1 MKNITFATIALAA
14 LVQTALGAGKCGT
27 QTCSQSTPCCVG
39 GYCNSN
45 AQYCMPILCEPAN
58 SFSPSSCWNTPH
70 CVKSNVAFSSPN
82 AFAQIADYDG
92 NPADAAF
99 VSQFEPSNAKVANG
113 ELQMALVKQNTG
125 AGFGATVIG
134 TRAFQYGTVT
144 AVMRSGCTSGGVV
157 SSFIIRNEKVG
168 DEIDFEFVG
177 ADTAT
182 VQSNY
187 YWHNQLDYTKMIKS
201 PPLSDTTTN
210 YHTYQIQWTPDQ
222 IVWLVNGNAF
232 RTVKRSDTWDAAANT
247 FKYPDSESFISVG
260 IWDGGSGAKGTADW
274 AGGAIQWNKQPFV
287 AAVKSISVDC
297 YYNGNETTYVPPG
310 GNNGGGSSPTISSTS
325 STSPS
330 SASSGNSSSGGSSK
344 PSGGSSNGSSN
355 SNSSSKTG
363 SSSSTKASSSANT
376 RSSTSAPLSSSE
388 TDSSVDENSGTDSQS
403 SSKDSSTGNGAGS
416 LVASFG
422 VLASALLAAY
432 VAL

>member
-1 MKNITFATIALAA
+1 
-14 LVQTALGAGKCGT
+14 
-27 QTCSQSTPCCVG
+27 
-39 GYCNSN
+39 
-45 AQYCMPILCEPAN
+45 MPILCEAAN
-58 SFSPSSCWNTPH
+58 SFSPSSCWNTAH
-70 CVKSNVAFSSPN
+70 CVKNNVVFGSPN

-113 ELQMALVKQNTG
+113 ELQMTLVRQNNG
-125 AGFGATVIG
+125 VGFGATVIG

-144 AVMRSGCTSGGVV
+144 AVMRSGCASGGVV

-187 YWHNQLDYTKMIKS
+187 YWRNQLDYTKMIKS
-201 PPLSDTTTN
+201 PPLSDTTLN

-232 RTVKRSDTWDAAANT
+232 RTVKRSDTWDAATNT
-247 FKYPDSESFISVG
+247 FKYPDSESYISVG
-260 IWDGGSGAKGTADW
+260 IWDGGSGPKGTADW

-287 AAVKSISVDC
+287 AAVKSITIDC

-310 GNNGGGSSPTISSTS
+310 GNGGGSSSISSSTS
-325 STSPS
+325 TSAPTST
-330 SASSGNSSSGGSSK
+330 SSGGGSSSD
-344 PSGGSSNGSSN
+344 SGSGSGGGSSSSGSSNGSSG
-355 SNSSSKTG
+355 SKTG
-363 SSSSTKASSSANT
+363 SSSGTKATSSASS
-376 RSSTSAPLSSSE
+376 RSSNSAPSSLSES
-388 TDSSVDENSGTDSQS
+388 DSSVDEDSGSDS
-403 SSKDSSTGNGAGS
+403 SSSSEDSSTGNGASS
-416 LVASFG
+416 LAASFG

-432 VAL
+432 AAF

>member
-1 MKNITFATIALAA
+1 MSRNITFASIALAA
-14 LVQTALGAGKCGT
+14 LVQTALAAGQCGT
-27 QTCSQSTPCCVG
+27 QTCSQSTPCCVA

-45 AQYCMPILCEPAN
+45 AQYCMPILCEAAN
-58 SFSPSSCWNTPH
+58 SFSPSSCWNTAH
-70 CVKSNVAFSSPN
+70 CVKSNVVFGSPN
-82 AFAQIADYDG
+82 AFAQIADYAG
-92 NPADAAF
+92 NPANAAF

-113 ELQMALVKQNTG
+113 ELQVSLVKQNNG

-187 YWHNQLDYTKMIKS
+187 YWHNQLDYTKMVKS
-201 PPLSDTTTN
+201 PPLPDTTVN
-210 YHTYQIQWTPDQ
+210 YHAYQIQWTPDQ
-222 IVWLVNGNAF
+222 IVWLVNGSPF
-232 RTVKRSDTWDAAANT
+232 RTVKRSDTWDAASNT
-247 FKYPDSESFISVG
+247 FKYPDSESYISVG
-260 IWDGGSGAKGTADW
+260 IWDGGSGAKGTSDW

-287 AAVKSISVDC
+287 AAVKSISIDC
-297 YYNGNETTYVPPG
+297 YYSGNETTYVPPG
-310 GNNGGGSSPTISSTS
+310 GNGGGSSSAISSAS

-330 SASSGNSSSGGSSK
+330 STSSGNSSS
-344 PSGGSSNGSSN
+344 SGGGNDSSSNGNSSN
-355 SNSSSKTG
+355 GNSSSKTG
-363 SSSSTKASSSANT
+363 SSSSTKATSSANT
-376 RSSTSAPLSSSE
+376 HSSISAPSSSSE
-388 TDSSVDENSGTDSQS
+388 SDSSVEENSGTES
-403 SSKDSSTGNGAGS
+403 SSNGSSTGNGAGS
-416 LVASFG
+416 LAASFG

-432 VAL
+432 

>member
-14 LVQTALGAGKCGT
+14 LVQTALAAGKCGT

-45 AQYCMPILCEPAN
+45 AQYCMPILCEAAN
-58 SFSPSSCWNTPH
+58 SFSPSSCWNTAH
-70 CVKSNVAFSSPN
+70 CVKSNVAFGSPN

-99 VSQFEPSNAKVANG
+99 VSQFEPSNAKVVNG
-113 ELQMALVKQNTG
+113 ELQMALVKQNNG

-144 AVMRSGCTSGGVV
+144 AVMRSGCASGGVV

-187 YWHNQLDYTKMIKS
+187 YWHNQLDYTKMVKS
-201 PPLSDTTTN
+201 PALSDTTLN

-247 FKYPDSESFISVG
+247 FKYPDSESYISVG

-287 AAVKSISVDC
+287 AAVKSITIDC

-310 GNNGGGSSPTISSTS
+310 GNGGSSSSAGSSTTASPTSTS
-325 STSPS
+325 SGS
-330 SASSGNSSSGGSSK
+330 SSSGGDSGSGSS
-344 PSGGSSNGSSN
+344 SGGGSSNGSSG
-355 SNSSSKTG
+355 SKTG
-363 SSSSTKASSSANT
+363 SSASSKATSSAST
-376 RSSTSAPLSSSE
+376 RSSKSAPSSQSE
-388 TDSSVDENSGTDSQS
+388 SDSSVDEDSGSDSPS
-403 SSKDSSTGNGAGS
+403 SSEDSSTGNGAGS
-416 LVASFG
+416 LAASFG

>member
-1 MKNITFATIALAA
+1 NITFTTIALAA
-14 LVQTALGAGKCGT
+14 LVQTALAAGKCGT

-45 AQYCMPILCEPAN
+45 AQYCMPILCEAAN
-58 SFSPSSCWNTPH
+58 SYSPTSCWNTAH
-70 CVKSNVAFSSPN
+70 CVKSNVAFSSPSS
-82 AFAQIADYDG
+82 FAQIANYNG

-99 VSQFEPSNAKVANG
+99 VSQFEPSNAKVSNG
-113 ELQMALVKQNTG
+113 ELQMTLVKQNSG

-144 AVMRSGCTSGGVV
+144 AVMRSGCASGGVV

-177 ADTAT
+177 ADKAT
-182 VQSNY
+182 VQTNY

-201 PPLSDTTTN
+201 PVLPDTTVN
-210 YHTYQIQWTPDQ
+210 FHTYQIQWTPDQ
-222 IVWLVNGNAF
+222 IVWMVNGNAF

-247 FKYPDSESFISVG
+247 FKYPDSESYISVG

-287 AAVKSISVDC
+287 AAVKSITIDC

-310 GNNGGGSSPTISSTS
+310 GNGNGGGSSSS
-325 STSPS
+325 SPS
-330 SASSGNSSSGGSSK
+330 SSPSSTISTTLSSSASDGSST
-344 PSGGSSNGSSN
+344 GGSSNSG
-355 SNSSSKTG
+355 SKTG
-363 SSSSTKASSSANT
+363 SSSNSKPTSSS
-376 RSSTSAPLSSSE
+376 SSKSAPSSSSE
-388 TDSSVDENSGTDSQS
+388 SDSSVDENSGTDSES
-403 SSKDSSTGNGAGS
+403 SSKSSTTGNGAGS
-416 LVASFG
+416 LAASFG

-432 VAL
+432 AAF

>member
-14 LVQTALGAGKCGT
+14 LVQTALAAGKCGT

-45 AQYCMPILCEPAN
+45 AQYCMPILCEAAN
-58 SFSPSSCWNTPH
+58 SYSPTSCWNTAH
-70 CVKSNVAFSSPN
+70 CVKSNVVFGSPN
-82 AFAQIADYDG
+82 SFAQIADYDG

-99 VSQFEPSNAKVANG
+99 VSQFEPSNAKVSNG
-113 ELQMALVKQNTG
+113 ELQMTLVKQSDNK
-125 AGFGATVIG
+125 GFGATVIG

-144 AVMRSGCTSGGVV
+144 AVMRSGCASGGVV

-177 ADTAT
+177 ADKAT
-182 VQSNY
+182 VQTNY
-187 YWHNQLDYTKMIKS
+187 YWHNELDYTKMIKS
-201 PPLSDTTTN
+201 PALPDTTTN
-210 YHTYQIQWTPDQ
+210 FHTYQIQWTPDQ
-222 IVWLVNGNAF
+222 IVWVVNGNAF

-247 FKYPDSESFISVG
+247 FKYPDSESYISVG

-287 AAVKSISVDC
+287 ASVKSITIDC

-310 GNNGGGSSPTISSTS
+310 GSGGGSSSTSSSTTLPSSTSDSSNGSSNNGGGSSNSGSKPTGS
-325 STSPS
+325 SPS
-330 SASSGNSSSGGSSK
+330 SKPTSSNTSSSK
-344 PSGGSSNGSSN
+344 PS
-355 SNSSSKTG
+355 
-363 SSSSTKASSSANT
+363 
-376 RSSTSAPLSSSE
+376 SSSE
-388 TDSSVDENSGTDSQS
+388 SDSSVDEDSGLDS
-403 SSKDSSTGNGAGS
+403 DSSTDSSTKGNSAGS

-422 VLASALLAAY
+422 VLASALFAAY
-432 VAL
+432 AAF